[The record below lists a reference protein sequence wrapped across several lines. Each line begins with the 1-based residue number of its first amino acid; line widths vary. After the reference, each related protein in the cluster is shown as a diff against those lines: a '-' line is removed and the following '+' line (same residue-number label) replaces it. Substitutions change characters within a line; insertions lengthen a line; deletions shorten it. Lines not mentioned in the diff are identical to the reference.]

1 MSANAIIRWLLS
13 TGRTY
18 TTVGKL
24 QAALVEQIV
33 EYVPVD
39 RLWCGTTVLHPQAAA
54 YLWVWQRDS
63 PPKERELGSECG
75 HAREAYSSLSRFRSH
90 PRSHPSTLG
99 QCLFSLKN
107 SVNPSAFIR

>member
-54 YLWVWQRDS
+54 TTREERGQLRAQDS
-63 PPKERELGSECG
+63 GSVVIARAYETLHTSVQCVVRVTG
-75 HAREAYSSLSRFRSH
+75 HDRPSLSR
-90 PRSHPSTLG
+90 
-99 QCLFSLKN
+99 
-107 SVNPSAFIR
+107 